1 MLGSLEKKIEL
12 KATLN
17 NFEQFMSF
25 INSELANSQIEESDK
40 IKILTSCEEII
51 VNIINYAYKEGEGYL
66 GILIQNNSRK
76 IIITL
81 IDNGVAFNPLDK
93 VDADITLPLEERN
106 TGGLGIL
113 MVKKLMDDVKYE
125 YQNQQNRLTIVKYI
139 SNFKT

>member
-1 MLGSLEKKIEL
+1 MLGSLGKKIEL